1 MARRPLFRIHLAAI
15 VLGLFIVTL
24 SAPANAQ
31 TPRIQSQGAAAAG
44 MGNAFAAQADDPSAL
59 HYNAAG
65 MTQLSG
71 VQMMLGTT
79 LIGGTTDFTGP
90 TGATTTGNRGGVIAI
105 PPPSHFYLTVNLKSL
120 GLTSLD
126 NVTIGI
132 GANSPFG
139 SQSRYPEGSPLR
151 FASTFSTLPLIDIKP
166 TAAIK
171 LNEQL
176 SIGVGLD
183 IYTFSSIFGHGQVE
197 LNSIS
202 SGALGPLAPA
212 GSKIEINGSD
222 TAVGANVSLL
232 YTPLRNEEGKPVLNF
247 GFVYRSETAL
257 DLNGEFLVNGT
268 KRANASTKFILPEI
282 MSAAVAYW
290 PVRARDREWKL
301 EFDVDRANWAS
312 VNDLNI
318 TLSNG
323 VTIPNPQKWTPSYT
337 YMFGTEYKWLS
348 PASLRDW
355 DIALRAGYMH
365 QESQVPA
372 QTFLPGIP
380 SARSHTP
387 SVGLGLLCKENGTL
401 FGLRCGNL
409 GPVKAIG
416 LDLTYQ
422 AVLYEDRVVAG
433 HLTNPTINGTYST
446 TVQVGSISLRFNF

>member
-1 MARRPLFRIHLAAI
+1 MARRPLFRIHLVAI
-15 VLGLFIVTL
+15 VLGLLIVAL
-24 SAPANAQ
+24 PALASAQ

-90 TGATTTGNRGGVIAI
+90 AGATTGNRGGVIAI
-105 PPPSHFYLTVNLKSL
+105 PPPSHFYLTANLKSL

-126 NVTIGI
+126 NVTIGL

-139 SQSRYPEGSPLR
+139 SQSRYPENSPFR
-151 FASTFSTLPLIDIKP
+151 SASTFSTLPLIDIKP
-166 TAAIK
+166 TVAIK

-183 IYTFSSIFGHGQVE
+183 IYTFSSMFGHGQVE

-202 SGALGPLAPA
+202 PGAPSPFPA

-232 YTPLRNEEGKPVLNF
+232 YTRLRNEEGKPVLNF

-257 DLNGEFLVNGT
+257 NLNGDFLVNGT
-268 KRANASTKFILPEI
+268 KLANASARFVLPEI

-301 EFDVDRANWAS
+301 EFDVDRAKWSS
-312 VNDLNI
+312 VTDLNV
-318 TLSNG
+318 TLSSG
-323 VTIPNPQKWTPSYT
+323 STILNPQKWTPSYT

-348 PASLRDW
+348 PESLRDW

-422 AVLYEDRVVAG
+422 AVLYEDRAVAG
-433 HLTNPTINGTYST
+433 NLNPTVNGTYST
-446 TVQVGSISLRFNF
+446 TVQVGSVSLRFNF

>member
-1 MARRPLFRIHLAAI
+1 MCASLCAGLALL
-15 VLGLFIVTL
+15 V
-24 SAPANAQ
+24 APPRVHAQ

-44 MGNAFAAQADDPSAL
+44 MGNAFAAQADDASAL

-79 LIGGTTDFTGP
+79 LLGGTTDFTGP

-105 PPPSHFYLTVNLKSL
+105 PPPSHFYLTANLKSL
-120 GLTSLD
+120 GLPSLE

-139 SQSRYPEGSPLR
+139 SQSRYPENSPFR
-151 FASTFSTLPLIDIKP
+151 SASTFSTLPLIDIKP
-166 TAAIK
+166 TVAIK

-202 SGALGPLAPA
+202 PGPT
-212 GSKIEINGSD
+212 KIEINGSD

-268 KRANASTKFILPEI
+268 KLANASTKFILPEI
-282 MSAAVAYW
+282 MSVAAAYW

-312 VNDLNI
+312 VNDFNI
-318 TLSNG
+318 ARSGLA
-323 VTIPNPQKWTPSYT
+323 TISNPQKWTPSYT

-348 PASLRDW
+348 PESLRDW

-372 QTFLPGIP
+372 NTFLPGIP

-401 FGLRCGNL
+401 FGLRCGSL

-433 HLTNPTINGTYST
+433 NLNAAVNGTYST